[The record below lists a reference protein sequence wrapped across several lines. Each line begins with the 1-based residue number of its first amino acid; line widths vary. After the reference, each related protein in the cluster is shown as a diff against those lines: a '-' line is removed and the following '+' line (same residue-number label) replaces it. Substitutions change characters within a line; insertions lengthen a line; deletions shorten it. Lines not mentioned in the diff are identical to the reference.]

1 MPDES
6 GEGGSPDEVSRVD
19 GLKDRL
25 KDAGQKVSAASKK
38 AAQKLGELVQQLPNL
53 ALQKTLLR
61 ERRRLERMSKVHLQR
76 YLRDGG

>member
-38 AAQKLGELVQQLPNL
+38 AC
-53 ALQKTLLR
+53 LLYT
-61 ERRRLERMSKVHLQR
+61 SPSP
-76 YLRDGG
+76 RDS